1 MEIAKFEKIKTWLP
15 SKMVLAQGHV
25 LGNANFDSRDDIH
38 VFTLTRS
45 FFPRFQK
52 LAFCE
57 ERQCQDKFFS
67 GLSLP
72 KLMKLLMLTT
82 FKYNQ
87 QFRSFG

>member
-15 SKMVLAQGHV
+15 FKIVLAQGHV

-45 FFPRFQK
+45 FFLRFQK

-57 ERQCQDKFFS
+57 ERQCQDKFF
-67 GLSLP
+67 
-72 KLMKLLMLTT
+72 
-82 FKYNQ
+82 
-87 QFRSFG
+87 FRPIFAKIDEITHADYI

>member
-1 MEIAKFEKIKTWLP
+1 
-15 SKMVLAQGHV
+15 MVLAQGYV
-25 LGNANFDSRDDIH
+25 LGNANFDSRDDLY

-45 FFPRFQK
+45 FFLRFQK

-57 ERQCQDKFFS
+57 ERQCQDKKIS

-87 QFRSFG
+87 QFRTFG